1 MWDLRLWFWDDFFF
15 FSVHHS
21 RLQPIFVRLRLLVV
35 LVYLSTNFFFIVSF
49 LLMALKR
56 ETIAS
61 RAQDKRPTELSQLAQ
76 TKARQKTRFDT
87 TLFSSVENY

>member
-1 MWDLRLWFWDDFFF
+1 M
-15 FSVHHS
+15 
-21 RLQPIFVRLRLLVV
+21 RLRLLVV

-61 RAQDKRPTELSQLAQ
+61 RAQDKRPTEPSQLAQ
-76 TKARQKTRFDT
+76 TKASQKIRFDT
-87 TLFSSVENY
+87 TLFSLVEDYQRYKQMFA